1 MVLIV
6 FYLTSC
12 LSALS
17 EQWEPTVS
25 TTTWS
30 TESTM
35 STTTWTA
42 SSSKLTMREKCERN
56 PVQLHV
62 GKRGKLT
69 REGTDSVII
78 RVKQPIPSDSN
89 YTALAIFNRDVCG
102 IDLLR
107 KMYTG
112 DVT

>member
-1 MVLIV
+1 MALI
-6 FYLTSC
+6 FFFLTSC
-12 LSALS
+12 LSALP
-17 EQWEPTVS
+17 EQWEPTTS
-25 TTTWS
+25 TTWS
-30 TESTM
+30 TTTL

-42 SSSKLTMREKCERN
+42 NSNKLTMKEKCERN

-112 DVT
+112 DVK